1 MPFYEEDYY
10 KILFQFSTDA
20 IFIIDLNG
28 RLLECSNKAAEILG
42 YSIDD
47 MRTLYVY
54 DWDIFHSKE
63 EALEHIR
70 NTPNTSINFETK
82 HKRKDGSIYY
92 AEITAVKINTK
103 EKDFIYASVRDISFK
118 KEIESK
124 LTEAN
129 KKLSAIALNIPGVI
143 YTFQLWE
150 DGRSC
155 FPYSSEHMYDIYGV
169 LPSDVQ
175 EDATKVFNVLHPDDL
190 EYITQTIET
199 SKKELSIWETEYRVI
214 HPIKGIIKVKGLAQP
229 EQQSDGS
236 ILWHGYI
243 YDITEKSK
251 QTELIKEK
259 NELIEKAQL
268 KYKLIF
274 EESFDGIVLIDPIT
288 QKFIEFNATAHN
300 MYGYDRDE
308 FSHLRVADLEVIQ
321 NEEKIKFVQQQILE
335 NGWDRFET
343 VHKEKDGSFKNII
356 VNIRTITIDNS
367 ILIYANFHDITFA
380 EQQEKLIL
388 TQKKEYE
395 SIFNY
400 SQDPIGIID
409 MDSRF
414 ITLNDA
420 YIHMLGFSKEE
431 LIGKQCIELSI
442 PEDIPRVIPM
452 FQELKERGFIQNFEK
467 SCYKKNGEIID
478 VSLSLVVLPDN
489 ERILINAKDLTV
501 KKKLFN
507 ELMIA
512 KINAENANAAQSKF
526 LANMSHEIRT
536 PMNGI
541 LGFSKILKDSL
552 TNPVDVDHANM
563 IETSAKMLLEI
574 INDILDISKIQS
586 GNMELDKQNFDL
598 YDALV
603 HTIRLYQVQAFE
615 KNISFEIDIDET
627 LKDLKIFSD
636 AIKLKQVISNLLNNA
651 IKFTP
656 QYGMILFSSK
666 VVETDK
672 TSKVRFSVKDNGIGI
687 SQDRQIIIFEPFRQ
701 ENESTTRE
709 FGGTGLGLSICKEIV
724 NMFGGDLLLMSQ
736 KDQGSEFYFEITFPF
751 GEEVVSKQIV
761 IDEKNSLIG
770 KVLVAE
776 DVEINQK
783 LFKVL
788 LAQKGFDS
796 VFANN
801 GLELVKI
808 FKNQCDEFDM
818 VFVDIN
824 MPIMDGLEA
833 LPELQTI
840 KKQNQMSNPPII
852 ALTAN
857 AIDGDK
863 ERYLELGFDAYL
875 SKPIDAQVLWDI
887 LSKFGRKYEELK

>member
-1 MPFYEEDYY
+1 MNIN
-10 KILFQFSTDA
+10 ILA
-20 IFIIDLNG
+20 
-28 RLLECSNKAAEILG
+28 
-42 YSIDD
+42 IDD
-47 MRTLYVY
+47 VEANLYSLENLIDILDIKKDNLNLTVLKATSGAEGLKIAMNGSVDLIILDIQMPEMNGFEVAKFLKSNYKTKDIPIVFVTAAFKSEEFVKNGYELGAVDYFLKPIEKNSFLNRMKLYV
-54 DWDIFHSKE
+54 
-63 EALEHIR
+63 
-70 NTPNTSINFETK
+70 
-82 HKRKDGSIYY
+82 
-92 AEITAVKINTK
+92 
-103 EKDFIYASVRDISFK
+103 
-118 KEIESK
+118 
-124 LTEAN
+124 
-129 KKLSAIALNIPGVI
+129 
-143 YTFQLWE
+143 
-150 DGRSC
+150 
-155 FPYSSEHMYDIYGV
+155 
-169 LPSDVQ
+169 
-175 EDATKVFNVLHPDDL
+175 
-190 EYITQTIET
+190 TIML
-199 SKKELSIWETEYRVI
+199 KNKEL
-214 HPIKGIIKVKGLAQP
+214 
-229 EQQSDGS
+229 
-236 ILWHGYI
+236 
-243 YDITEKSK
+243 
-251 QTELIKEK
+251 
-259 NELIEKAQL
+259 
-268 KYKLIF
+268 
-274 EESFDGIVLIDPIT
+274 EESET
-288 QKFIEFNATAHN
+288 QVKLLNLSLEKRVREEVNKN
-300 MYGYDRDE
+300 LLQEREVYE
-308 FSHLRVADLEVIQ
+308 KELELLRQ
-321 NEEKIKFVQQQILE
+321 NQ
-335 NGWDRFET
+335 
-343 VHKEKDGSFKNII
+343 
-356 VNIRTITIDNS
+356 
-367 ILIYANFHDITFA
+367 
-380 EQQEKLIL
+380 
-388 TQKKEYE
+388 EYE
-395 SIFNY
+395 SVFNY
-400 SQDPIGIID
+400 SQDGLGVVD
-409 MDSRF
+409 WQGKF
-414 ITLNDA
+414 LKFNDA
-420 YIHMLGFSKEE
+420 YINMLGYSKEE
-431 LIGKQCIELSI
+431 FLGQSCIELSI
-442 PEDIPRVIPM
+442 PEDVSRSLKM
-452 FQELKERGFIQNFEK
+452 FEKLKTKRFVKNFEK
-467 SCYKKNGEIID
+467 TCVRKDGSHVH

-627 LKDLKIFSD
+627 LKDLIIFSD

-672 TSKVRFSVKDNGIGI
+672 TSIKVRFSVKDNGIGI

-875 SKPIDAQVLWDI
+875 SKPIDVQVLGEI
-887 LSKFGRKYEELK
+887 LSKFANKN